1 MAPLMRR
8 FVIVAQKA
16 RASAD
21 FLLVDIPS
29 TSGRL
34 DVLLRCLRAA
44 LLVSHGVRRDTIVY
58 LVLLGDPARP
68 LTLRIDGAA
77 SRYLRPDE
85 RSLATVIKKA
95 FALPRGSS
103 AFTEVRA
110 GITMAEGGL
119 ETLAGDLAGSTPL
132 VLDEHGDDLREEA
145 LDADDLTFFLG
156 DHLGFETQALA
167 FVQELGA
174 RAVRG
179 GPLTLHSEDVI
190 SLVHNELDRRT
201 VT

>member
-1 MAPLMRR
+1 MRR

-34 DVLLRCLRAA
+34 DVPLRCLRAA
-44 LLVSHGVRRDTIVY
+44 LLVSHGVRRDTSVY

-68 LTLRIDGAA
+68 LTVRIDGSAA
-77 SRYLRPDE
+77 RYLRPDE
-85 RSLATVIKKA
+85 RSLATLLKKV

-103 AFTEVRA
+103 TFTEARA
-110 GITMAEGGL
+110 GVAMAEGGL
-119 ETLAGDLAGSTPL
+119 ETLASELEGSMPL
-132 VLDEHGDDLREEA
+132 VLDEHGDDLREHVPSAE
-145 LDADDLTFFLG
+145 DLTFFLG
-156 DHLGFETQALA
+156 DHLGFEADALA
-167 FVQELGA
+167 FVQRLGA
-174 RAVRG
+174 RALRV
-179 GPLTLHSEDVI
+179 GPTSLHSEDVI